1 MIRSYLREYSIWY
14 LNYVIV
20 SLAFLLTFYLYHL
33 PLVYFINSLIL
44 SLTILLITSLILYWR
59 FHQKL
64 KNLHHFIYVKEPRN
78 LTVLTAPSDLVYK
91 EILKKLLQEQS
102 DINLQHKTQE
112 EQLQQLIKL
121 WSHQMKV
128 PISALSLMA
137 QTGYLDK
144 EDVQRQLLRL
154 ENDLSRLLNY
164 LKFSQN
170 QSDFRFEKC
179 QIRNILIDL
188 IKKNQVFFLQKDLSL
203 TIDGDWEIKSDK
215 KWLSFVFSQILDN
228 AIKYNKKGGQIT
240 IKIKENQILIR
251 DTGIGILKEDI
262 PRLFEE
268 GFTGYNGHEH
278 PKATGLGLYMAK
290 KVLNNLEL
298 DINIESQIDQGT
310 QVYVTKRR

>member
-14 LNYVIV
+14 LNYAIV
-20 SLAFLLTFYLYHL
+20 SLAFLLTFYLYHM

-78 LTVLTAPSDLVYK
+78 LTMLTAPSDLVYK

-137 QTGYLDK
+137 QTGHLDK

-240 IKIKENQILIR
+240 IKIKENQILIK

-278 PKATGLGLYMAK
+278 QKATGLGLYMTK

>member
-14 LNYVIV
+14 LNYAIV

>member
-14 LNYVIV
+14 LNYAIV

-64 KNLHHFIYVKEPRN
+64 KNLHHFIYVKEPRT
-78 LTVLTAPSDLVYK
+78 LTMLTAPSDL
-91 EILKKLLQEQS
+91 
-102 DINLQHKTQE
+102 KTQE

-137 QTGYLDK
+137 QTGHLDK

-278 PKATGLGLYMAK
+278 QKATGLGLYMAK

>member
-14 LNYVIV
+14 LNYAIV

-78 LTVLTAPSDLVYK
+78 LTMLTAPSDLVYK

-137 QTGYLDK
+137 QTGHLDK

-278 PKATGLGLYMAK
+278 QEATGLGLYMAK

>member
-14 LNYVIV
+14 LNYAIV

-64 KNLHHFIYVKEPRN
+64 KNLQHFIYVKEPRN
-78 LTVLTAPSDLVYK
+78 LTMLTAPSDLVYK

-137 QTGYLDK
+137 QTGHLDK

-215 KWLSFVFSQILDN
+215 D
-228 AIKYNKKGGQIT
+228 
-240 IKIKENQILIR
+240 
-251 DTGIGILKEDI
+251 
-262 PRLFEE
+262 
-268 GFTGYNGHEH
+268 
-278 PKATGLGLYMAK
+278 
-290 KVLNNLEL
+290 
-298 DINIESQIDQGT
+298 
-310 QVYVTKRR
+310 

>member
-1 MIRSYLREYSIWY
+1 MISSYLREYSIWY
-14 LNYVIV
+14 LNYAIV

-78 LTVLTAPSDLVYK
+78 LTMLTAPSDLVYK

-137 QTGYLDK
+137 QTGHLDK

-240 IKIKENQILIR
+240 IKIKENQILIK

-278 PKATGLGLYMAK
+278 QKATGLGLYMAK

>member
-14 LNYVIV
+14 LNYAIV

-78 LTVLTAPSDLVYK
+78 LTMLTAPSDLVYK

-137 QTGYLDK
+137 QTGHLDK

-278 PKATGLGLYMAK
+278 QKATGLGLYMTK